1 MKKHAKGIFVTGTD
15 TGVGK
20 TAISGGIAGALA
32 SVGYDVGVMK
42 PVQSGS
48 LPDGSRNTGLISQD
62 ASFMLKAAGI
72 STDDAESD
80 YIDLA
85 CPLRLKAPL
94 APSVAAELE
103 NHAIDI
109 DLIKEAYDSLCS
121 RHDIV
126 IVEGIGGITVPITNE
141 FLVKDLIKLF
151 DIPALIVARPDLG
164 TINHTFLTVE
174 YARMHNIYVGGII
187 INGYTGKDTA
197 ERTNPDV
204 ISELTGISELYTVP
218 FDPEVDVDACLT
230 GNIAEHVRQNIDLNG
245 LLEMVRNY

>member
-1 MKKHAKGIFVTGTD
+1 MKERAKGIFVTGTD

-20 TAISGGIAGALA
+20 TAIAGGLAGALA
-32 SVGYDVGVMK
+32 SIGYDVGVMK

-48 LPDGSRNTGLISQD
+48 LPDVSGGIGLMSQD

-72 STDDAESD
+72 STDGDTSG
-80 YIDLA
+80 YINLA
-85 CPLRLKAPL
+85 CPIRLKAPL

-103 NHAIDI
+103 DYVIDI
-109 DLIKEAYDSLCS
+109 GRIKEAYDALCS

-126 IVEGIGGITVPITNE
+126 IVEGIGGISVPIMGN

-151 DIPALIVARPDLG
+151 DIPAVIVARPDLG

-174 YARMHNIYVGGII
+174 YARLHNIHVGGII
-187 INGYTGKDTA
+187 INGYTGKNTA

-204 ISELTGISELYTVP
+204 ISELTGISALYTVP
-218 FDPEVDVDACLT
+218 FDPEIDVDACRP
-230 GNIAEHVRQNIDLNG
+230 GNIVDHVHQNIDLKK
-245 LLEMVRNY
+245 LLEMVEKY